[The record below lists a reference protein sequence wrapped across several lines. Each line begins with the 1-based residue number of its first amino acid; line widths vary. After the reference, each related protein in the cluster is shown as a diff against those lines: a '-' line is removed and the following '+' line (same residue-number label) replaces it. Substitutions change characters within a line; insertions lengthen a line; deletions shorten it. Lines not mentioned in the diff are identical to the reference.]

1 MSAAPGAPRMRYPF
15 FIEWDIPVRS
25 MAALTAYNVDQE
37 TEKRLRERARRNGRS
52 LAAEL
57 RQILREA
64 VGTHQRF
71 AAVDTRLVVVRLERT
86 CFDYPE
92 QYDAFIGDE
101 KVGYLRL
108 RHGNFTVEC
117 PGVRGDMVYEASP
130 SGDGIF
136 DDDERAEQLE
146 AAREAIAD
154 WWRERAAGPGRA

>member
-1 MSAAPGAPRMRYPF
+1 
-15 FIEWDIPVRS
+15 

-64 VGTHQRF
+64 VGTQESF
-71 AAVDTRLVVVRLERT
+71 AANTMRPVVVRLVRT
-86 CFDYPE
+86 CFACPE

-117 PGVRGDMVYEASP
+117 PDVRGEMVYEASP
-130 SGDGIF
+130 WGDGIF

-154 WWRERAAGPGRA
+154 WWRERAVDPVGPESEL